1 MPPRE
6 NRRDNEIADRDPQIG
21 ESTENSH
28 PRGVQTG
35 FLVRFPQGR
44 RCRVHVDRL
53 GDTTRKG
60 RLTGV
65 GVCSTGPL
73 DQQHVGA
80 VSEQNE
86 HCGMATTAVDRHE
99 ASHVRGLHAR
109 KRLRQRVQPR
119 WNPCDGVLVGEP
131 LRSPTHRRIPRYR
144 ISN

>member
-6 NRRDNEIADRDPQIG
+6 NRRDNKVAHPNPQIW

-28 PRGVQTG
+28 PRGVQPG
-35 FLVRFPQGR
+35 FLVRLPQGR

-53 GDTTRKG
+53 GDTTGKG

-65 GVCSTGPL
+65 SVGSTGPL
-73 DQQHVGA
+73 NQQHVGA

-119 WNPCDGVLVGEP
+119 RNPCDGVLVG
-131 LRSPTHRRIPRYR
+131 
-144 ISN
+144 